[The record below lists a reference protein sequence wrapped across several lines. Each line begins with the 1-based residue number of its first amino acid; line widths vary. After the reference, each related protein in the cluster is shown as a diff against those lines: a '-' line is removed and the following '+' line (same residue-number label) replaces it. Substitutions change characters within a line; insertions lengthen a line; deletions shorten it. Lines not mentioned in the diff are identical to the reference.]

1 MNEGGVIECKEFVP
15 TTLGLMDSCNEDAFK
30 GVLSRLVV
38 LFRCRAGLV
47 ALPGCLASLSCSDI
61 FLLLSRCLLLC
72 LPLAL
77 LSKYCPFR
85 VCCPLLVVVL
95 LVRFIC
101 CLQLSNRIA
110 STPRALLLVSLS
122 CLVVDGILHMWSQVS
137 NQGAHSTRGLMS
149 MSFVDILQSLD
160 IFPRCLATL
169 FLVGFDIMHH
179 ASCMCPTCSTSYS
192 LLD

>member
-1 MNEGGVIECKEFVP
+1 MQGVCAHHAWTDGFLQRGRIQGCAVSFGCLVSLP
-15 TTLGLMDSCNEDAFK
+15 CGPRCLAWLSCLA
-30 GVLSRLVV
+30 V
-38 LFRCRAGLV
+38 LFRY
-47 ALPGCLASLSCSDI
+47 LSSS
-61 FLLLSRCLLLC
+61 FS

-77 LSKYCPFR
+77 FASRSAVYCPFR

-110 STPRALLLVSLS
+110 STTRALLLVCLS
-122 CLVVDGILHMWSQVS
+122 CLIVDGILHMWSQVS

-149 MSFVDILQSLD
+149 ISFVNILQSLD